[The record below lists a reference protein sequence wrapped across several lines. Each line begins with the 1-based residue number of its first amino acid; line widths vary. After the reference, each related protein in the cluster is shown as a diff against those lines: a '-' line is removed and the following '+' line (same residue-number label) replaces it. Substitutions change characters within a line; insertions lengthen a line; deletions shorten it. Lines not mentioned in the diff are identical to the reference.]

1 MKVKEKYRTIEVSGK
16 RIVETDW
23 KDSFLVED
31 DFNEKDFD
39 WDKFFDVKPITYQMD
54 GKGESGIPTT
64 YSSEIKDVVEGEE
77 YSETSSHDFGTSP
90 HKLITQDG
98 ETYHTDS
105 VRDDKGTWTKEIKGF
120 YQSWDTPDAQTTD

>member
-1 MKVKEKYRTIEVSGK
+1 MEVKEKYRTIEVSGK
-16 RIVETDW
+16 KIVETDW

-39 WDKFFDVKPITYQMD
+39 WEKFFDVKPITYQMD

-64 YSSEIKDVVEGEE
+64 YSREITDVVEGEK
-77 YSETSSHDFGTSP
+77 YSETSSHDFTDSP
-90 HKLITQDG
+90 HKLLTQDG
-98 ETYHTDS
+98 ETYSTDC

-120 YQSWDTPDAQTTD
+120 YQIKDGEHIKK